1 MALSATERIQFFQ
14 IVGLPAEASG
24 LVITSLVHVPFSNT
38 QSWEPTYNVGDM
50 SDLIDAIDAKLTAA
64 TAEQVTRMQS
74 LISRFME
81 IEVSPTKVTSS
92 AAGTGGRLADHDV
105 ERENIRQALSNIIGL
120 AVPEGGFIAEIQRT
134 YGKSLAR
141 WVSNVGDR

>member
-1 MALSATERIQFFQ
+1 
-14 IVGLPAEASG
+14 
-24 LVITSLVHVPFSNT
+24 
-38 QSWEPTYNVGDM
+38 
-50 SDLIDAIDAKLTAA
+50 
-64 TAEQVTRMQS
+64 MQS

-81 IEVSPTKVTSS
+81 IEVSPSKVTSS